1 MVMLLAYQVFMP
13 AVDNGRF
20 QMIWDG
26 QNIIRINTQDGSMER
41 CDRET
46 FKCAKVEKKE
56 PKAEAKVESTNP

>member
-1 MVMLLAYQVFMP
+1 MEVIMVMLLGYQVFMP

-20 QMIWDG
+20 QMVWDG
-26 QNIIRINTQDGSMER
+26 QYIIRINTQDGSMER

-56 PKAEAKVESTNP
+56 PKDESTNP